1 LPEKTL
7 TLRVADAYQRDVGRG
22 IARVDPK
29 VVDELGLTSGD
40 VIQIVGKKKTTA
52 LSWPGYESDSGKG
65 TIRIDGYLRN
75 NAGVSIDD
83 KVTIRKIE
91 AKIAQRL
98 TLAPTE
104 PLRIVGGEEY
114 LSQVLEG
121 RVLARGDYVPISVMG
136 RKIDLVVTS
145 TTPTA
150 EAVIVTDQTE
160 VTVGEQVKEAP
171 RAIPRIAYEDIG
183 GLRPVIQKVREM
195 IELPLRHPELFER
208 LGVEAPKGV
217 LLHGPPGCV
226 VGDSLIALENGG
238 LIRLEE
244 LAKGVLPGIY
254 VADLPIYPP
263 GSAKALHIYDVPET
277 MEIITETGKR
287 LRTTL
292 NHPLMTEHGWT
303 PADKLKP
310 EDRVKTIRWIPSP
323 TQYVVVSDTINMVRL
338 WTKPVMPKFWDEQL
352 GELFGIF
359 IAEGTASKDRVLFTI
374 ESHEEELATAIR
386 KGMMIF
392 GVEGYIVPKSG
403 KQCNVLRF
411 DNRGLAELFG
421 KYWSRVEKRVP
432 TPILMS
438 PNTVVAA
445 FLRGAF
451 EGDGYA
457 RKANNYHGVFLKSK
471 HRKLLEEVQTL
482 LLRFGITSRIH
493 GGTYITRGGKDSA
506 SYALAI
512 RGKDVVNKFKEQIGF
527 ISTRKRAR
535 LEGIV
540 KGYKRNLTY
549 LNDDSEK
556 IKTIRKLEG
565 WQRVYD
571 FEVPSTHSF
580 FTNGILSHNTGKTL
594 LAKAV
599 ASETNANF
607 YSIGGPEI
615 MSKFYGESEERLR
628 EIFKEAQE
636 NAPSIIFIDEIDS
649 IAPKREEVTG
659 EVEKRVVSQLLS
671 VMDGLQSRGKVV
683 VIGAT
688 NRINSIDPAL
698 RRPGRF
704 DREIEIGVP
713 DRDGRL
719 EILQIHTRG
728 MPLEDV
734 DLKKLA
740 DVTHGF
746 VGADLEALA
755 KEAAIRALRRILPE
769 INLEA
774 ENIPAEVLNKIIVRM
789 SDFQEALKEVEPSA
803 MREVLVEVPDIRWDD
818 IGGLEGVKEELR
830 EAIEWPLKY
839 PELFAQMN
847 AVPPKGLLLYG
858 PPGTG
863 KTLLAKAAANES
875 EANFISVKGPELLN
889 KFVGESEKAVRE
901 IFRKARQAS
910 PCIIFFD
917 EIDSVAPVRG
927 SSMGDSNVTER
938 VISQFLTEMD
948 GLEELRNVVIIAA
961 TNRPDIVDPALL
973 RPGRFDRMLLVP
985 PPDLEARKQIFRIHT
1000 KKTPLAED
1008 VKLDDLARKTEGYT
1022 GADIASICNTAVMLS
1037 IKEHIGKAKDP
1048 EDAKKRAKGLKV
1060 AKRHFDEAMQ
1070 KVKPISSQ
1078 ELRMYERFSQQFS
1091 DAKAGLQKVPAPP
1104 QLG

>member
-52 LSWPGYESDSGKG
+52 LSWPGYESDFGKG

-91 AKIAQRL
+91 AKIAKRL

-114 LSQVLEG
+114 LSQILEG
-121 RVLARGDYVPISVMG
+121 RVLARGDYVPINVMG

-226 VGDSLIALENGG
+226 VGDALIALENGG
-238 LIRLEE
+238 LIRIEE
-244 LAKGVLPGIY
+244 LAKGVLPGVYI
-254 VADLPIYPP
+254 ADLPIYPP

-277 MEIITETGKR
+277 MEMITETGKR

-303 PADKLKP
+303 EAEKLKP
-310 EDRVKTIRWIPSP
+310 EDRVKTIKWIPSP

-338 WTKPVMPKFWDEQL
+338 WTKPLMPKFWDEQL

-359 IAEGTASKDRVLFTI
+359 IAEGTASKDRVFFTI

-386 KGMMIF
+386 KEMAIF
-392 GVEGYIVPKSG
+392 GVEGYTVPKSG

-411 DNRGLAELFG
+411 DNRGLAEFFG

-451 EGDGYA
+451 EGDGYT
-457 RKANNYHGVFLKSK
+457 RKANKYHGVFLKSK

-493 GGTYITRGGKDSA
+493 GGPYTTKGGRDSA
-506 SYALAI
+506 SYVLAI
-512 RGKDVVNKFKEQIGF
+512 RGKNVVNKFKEQIGF
-527 ISTRKRAR
+527 ISTRKRTR
-535 LEGIV
+535 LEAIV

-549 LNDDSEK
+549 LNDDFEK
-556 IKTIRKLEG
+556 IRTIRKLEG

-755 KEAAIRALRRILPE
+755 KEAAIRALRRILPQ
-769 INLEA
+769 IDLEA

-803 MREVLVEVPDIRWDD
+803 MREVLVEVPDIKWDD

-847 AVPPKGLLLYG
+847 AIPPKGLLLYG

-889 KFVGESEKAVRE
+889 KYVGESEKAVRE
-901 IFRKARQAS
+901 VFRKARQAS

-917 EIDSVAPVRG
+917 EIDSVAPIRG
-927 SSMGDSNVTER
+927 SNAGDSNVTER

-1008 VKLDDLARKTEGYT
+1008 VKLDELARKTEGYT
-1022 GADIASICNTAVMLS
+1022 GADIASICNTAVMHS

-1048 EDAKKRAKGLKV
+1048 EDAKKKAKGLKV

-1078 ELRMYERFSQQFS
+1078 ELRMYERFSQQFANS
-1091 DAKAGLQKVPAPP
+1091 KAGLQTIPAPA
-1104 QLG
+1104 